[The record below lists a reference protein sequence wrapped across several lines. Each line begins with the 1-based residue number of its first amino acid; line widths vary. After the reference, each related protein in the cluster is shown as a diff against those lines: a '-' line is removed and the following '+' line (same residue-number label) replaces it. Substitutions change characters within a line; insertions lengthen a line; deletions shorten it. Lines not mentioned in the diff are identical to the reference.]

1 MNKILQ
7 YLGFALEL
15 AEVIPSIVALVA
27 SGDLS
32 ATGLQSII
40 NPLIAQ
46 LQVTFNVKVPT
57 ALADDIIAAVV
68 DAIVAF
74 SKKA

>member
-7 YLGFALEL
+7 YLGFALEI
-15 AEVIPSIVALVA
+15 AEVIPSLVALVQ

-32 ATGLQSII
+32 ATGLQSVI

-46 LQVTFNVKVPT
+46 LQVTFNVKVPA

-74 SKKA
+74 GKKV

>member
-7 YLGFALEL
+7 YLGFALEI

-32 ATGLQSII
+32 ATGLQSIL

-74 SKKA
+74 GKKA

>member
-7 YLGFALEL
+7 YLGFALEI

>member
-7 YLGFALEL
+7 YLGFALEI

-74 SKKA
+74 GKKA